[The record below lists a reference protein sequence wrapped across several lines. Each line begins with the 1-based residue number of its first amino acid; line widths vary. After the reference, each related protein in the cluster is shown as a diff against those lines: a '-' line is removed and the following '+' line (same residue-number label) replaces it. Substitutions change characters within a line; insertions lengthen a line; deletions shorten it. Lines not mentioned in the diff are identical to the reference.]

1 MLIMWI
7 AVDKD
12 NSVWL
17 YDKKPSRMHTLDT
30 NSETWAIMPE
40 DACIQT
46 SKEVMLKLLDKELT
60 WSDEPIEIL

>member
-1 MLIMWI
+1 MWL

-17 YDKKPSRMHTLDT
+17 YDKKPARMQTLD
-30 NSETWAIMPE
+30 NISNIWAIMPE
-40 DACIQT
+40 DNCIQI

-60 WSDEPIEIL
+60 WNDEPVEIL

>member
-1 MLIMWI
+1 MWL

-17 YDKKPSRMHTLDT
+17 YDKKTARMQALDT

-40 DACIQT
+40 DNCIQT
-46 SKEVMLKLLDKELT
+46 SKEVMLKLLGKELI

>member
-1 MLIMWI
+1 MWL

-17 YDKKPSRMHTLDT
+17 YNKKPTRLQTLDT
-30 NSETWAIMPE
+30 NSETWAVMSE
-40 DACIQT
+40 DSCIQT
-46 SKEVMLKLLDKELT
+46 SKEVMLKLLGKELT

>member
-1 MLIMWI
+1 MWL

-17 YDKKPSRMHTLDT
+17 YNKKPALLQTLDT
-30 NSETWAIMPE
+30 NSETQAIMPE

-46 SKEVMLKLLDKELT
+46 SKEVMLKLLGKELT

>member
-1 MLIMWI
+1 MWL

-17 YDKKPSRMHTLDT
+17 YDKKPTRLQTLDT

-40 DACIQT
+40 DNYIQI
-46 SKEVMLKLLDKELT
+46 SKEVMFKLLGKELT

>member
-1 MLIMWI
+1 MWL

-17 YDKKPSRMHTLDT
+17 YDKKPAHFQTLDT

-40 DACIQT
+40 DNCIQI
-46 SKEVMLKLLDKELT
+46 SKEVMLKLLGKELT

>member
-1 MLIMWI
+1 MWL

-17 YDKKPSRMHTLDT
+17 YDKKPARMQALNT

-40 DACIQT
+40 DNCIQT
-46 SKEVMLKLLDKELT
+46 SKEVMLKLLGKELT

>member
-1 MLIMWI
+1 MWL

-17 YDKKPSRMHTLDT
+17 YDKKPARMQTLDT
-30 NSETWAIMPE
+30 NPETWAIMSE

-46 SKEVMLKLLDKELT
+46 SKEVMLKLLGKELT

>member
-1 MLIMWI
+1 MWL

-17 YDKKPSRMHTLDT
+17 YDKKPARMQILD
-30 NSETWAIMPE
+30 NISNTWTVMPE

-46 SKEVMLKLLDKELT
+46 SKEVMLKLLGKELT
-60 WSDEPIEIL
+60 WNDEPVEIL

>member
-1 MLIMWI
+1 MQL

-17 YDKKPSRMHTLDT
+17 YDKKPARLQTLDT
-30 NSETWAIMPE
+30 NSKTWAIMPE
-40 DACIQT
+40 DNCIQT
-46 SKEVMLKLLDKELT
+46 SKEVMLKLLGKELT

>member
-1 MLIMWI
+1 MWL

-17 YDKKPSRMHTLDT
+17 YDKKPARMQTLD
-30 NSETWAIMPE
+30 NISNTWAVMPE
-40 DACIQT
+40 DNCIQI

-60 WSDEPIEIL
+60 WNDEPVKIL

>member
-1 MLIMWI
+1 MWL

-17 YDKKPSRMHTLDT
+17 YDKKPARMQTLD
-30 NSETWAIMPE
+30 NISNTWAVMPE
-40 DACIQT
+40 DNCIQI

-60 WSDEPIEIL
+60 WNDEPVEIL